1 MGNSFYFIFEPE
13 VIIFLQRILGEA
25 EKYIATFLTYLGEDF
40 LLVGILIFMYWC
52 IDKRYARNIALLV
65 IAGTAAGPMIKNI
78 AKRRRP
84 YMVHDEISC
93 LRPPSS
99 GDINDISIQG
109 FSFPSGHSTNSTLL
123 YGSLALRK
131 GMRRIL
137 RIILIII
144 PLLVGLS
151 RIILGVH
158 YPTDVLGGYL
168 LGIILIIFNSLL
180 RKKIRNEHFIFLIYT
195 LLLFPGFFWCHTD
208 DYFTGFGML
217 LGFWAAY
224 AFDEKYAGSEV
235 TRDPLR
241 AFVRISG
248 GLIIFGV
255 LSFLLKMPFTEEF
268 LKEDSLIPHLIRS
281 GRYAVIMF
289 AVLGVY
295 PLFFGKIKA
304 IAR

>member
-25 EKYIATFLTYLGEDF
+25 GKYIATFLTYLGEDF

-131 GMRRIL
+131 GMKRIL
-137 RIILIII
+137 RVILIII
-144 PLLVGLS
+144 ITAQNALK
-151 RIILGVH
+151 
-158 YPTDVLGGYL
+158 D
-168 LGIILIIFNSLL
+168 
-180 RKKIRNEHFIFLIYT
+180 
-195 LLLFPGFFWCHTD
+195 FP
-208 DYFTGFGML
+208 
-217 LGFWAAY
+217 
-224 AFDEKYAGSEV
+224 
-235 TRDPLR
+235 
-241 AFVRISG
+241 
-248 GLIIFGV
+248 
-255 LSFLLKMPFTEEF
+255 
-268 LKEDSLIPHLIRS
+268 
-281 GRYAVIMF
+281 F
-289 AVLGVY
+289 AVLHGLKDLLERRVSGDIGI
-295 PLFFGKIKA
+295 LGCIC
-304 IAR
+304 IR